1 MGLFDWLFKK
11 KGNENFEEEVKKSF
25 SNVKKDISKVSKWI
39 SHFHDKHRNHE
50 EDFSKVLGRL
60 EKLERDLDDVKNFVE
75 FFVAE
80 NTSGPFKRQFK
91 HLSKHPQTPVQT
103 GGVQT
108 PVQTVVQT
116 PVQTGA
122 LKGLT
127 SMERIVLFA
136 LLNSKEKL
144 SYEDISLI
152 TGKDKSTVRGQI
164 NNVKQKNEGL
174 ISEVIEPSG
183 KKRYYI
189 DERMKERLLDN
200 IIMSR
205 KAKERKEKGQ
215 GIEPIQ
221 GKIPRK
227 SRK

>member
-1 MGLFDWLFKK
+1 MMGLFDWLFKK
-11 KGNENFEEEVKKSF
+11 KGDENFEEEVKKSF

-39 SHFHDKHRNHE
+39 SHFHDKHRDHE
-50 EDFSKVLGRL
+50 EDFSKVLSRM
-60 EKLERDLDDVKNFVE
+60 EKLEKDLEDIKNFIE

-80 NTSGPFKRQFK
+80 NTSGPFKSPFK
-91 HLSKHPQTPVQT
+91 HLSKRTQTPVQT
-103 GGVQT
+103 GVVQT

-127 SMERIVLFA
+127 MMERIVLFA

-144 SYEDISLI
+144 SYEDIALI

-164 NNVKQKNEGL
+164 NSIKQKKEGL
-174 ISEVIEPSG
+174 INEVMESNG
-183 KKRYYI
+183 KKRYHI
-189 DERMKERLLDN
+189 DERVKERVLDD

-205 KAKERKEKGQ
+205 KVKERKEV
-215 GIEPIQ
+215 E
-221 GKIPRK
+221 KIPEK
-227 SRK
+227 TGKKGKK

>member
-11 KGNENFEEEVKKSF
+11 KGDEIFEEEVKKSF

-39 SHFHDKHRNHE
+39 SHFHDKHRDHE
-50 EDFSKVLGRL
+50 EDFSKVLSRL
-60 EKLERDLDDVKNFVE
+60 EKLEKDLEDVKNFVE

-80 NTSGPFKRQFK
+80 NTSGPFKSPFK

-103 GGVQT
+103 GGVQP

-127 SMERIVLFA
+127 TMERIVLFA

-174 ISEVIEPSG
+174 ISEVMESSG
-183 KKRYYI
+183 KKRYFI
-189 DERMKERLLDN
+189 EERVKERLLDD
-200 IIMSR
+200 IILSR
-205 KAKERKEKGQ
+205 KTKERKERGR

-221 GKIPRK
+221 EKNPKK
-227 SRK
+227 SKK

>member
-11 KGNENFEEEVKKSF
+11 KGDEIFEEEVKKSF

-39 SHFHDKHRNHE
+39 SHFHDKHRDHE
-50 EDFSKVLGRL
+50 EDFSKVLSRL
-60 EKLERDLDDVKNFVE
+60 EKLEKDLEDVKNFVE

-80 NTSGPFKRQFK
+80 NTSGPFKSPFK

-103 GGVQT
+103 G
-108 PVQTVVQT
+108 
-116 PVQTGA
+116 A

-127 SMERIVLFA
+127 TMERIVLFA

-174 ISEVIEPSG
+174 ISEVMESSG
-183 KKRYYI
+183 KKRYFI
-189 DERMKERLLDN
+189 EERVKERLLDD
-200 IIMSR
+200 IILSR
-205 KAKERKEKGQ
+205 KTKERKERGR

-221 GKIPRK
+221 EKNPKK
-227 SRK
+227 SKK

>member
-11 KGNENFEEEVKKSF
+11 KGDEIFEEEVKKSF

-39 SHFHDKHRNHE
+39 SHFHDKHRDHE
-50 EDFSKVLGRL
+50 EDFSKVLSRL
-60 EKLERDLDDVKNFVE
+60 EKLEKDLEDVKNFVE

-80 NTSGPFKRQFK
+80 NTSGPFKSPFK

-108 PVQTVVQT
+108 VVQT

-127 SMERIVLFA
+127 TMERIVLFA

-174 ISEVIEPSG
+174 ISEVMESSG
-183 KKRYYI
+183 KKRYFI
-189 DERMKERLLDN
+189 EERVKERLLDD
-200 IIMSR
+200 IILSR
-205 KAKERKEKGQ
+205 KTKERKERGR

-221 GKIPRK
+221 EKNPKK
-227 SRK
+227 SKK